1 MKIYLDNLD
10 SITKTKY
17 KEFQDKVEKLL
28 AEYQTTDSDR
38 FKKVKNKIEQTS
50 GNWDTYIEL
59 ISGDTIQHI
68 DISQLLA
75 YEYCLASERITE
87 GKVHFEDMLDKL

>member
-38 FKKVKNKIEQTS
+38 FKKVKNK
-50 GNWDTYIEL
+50 L
-59 ISGDTIQHI
+59 
-68 DISQLLA
+68 
-75 YEYCLASERITE
+75 
-87 GKVHFEDMLDKL
+87 KVTKRFEPRRTQRSHEARKGS

>member
-38 FKKVKNKIEQTS
+38 FKKVKNKI
-50 GNWDTYIEL
+50 
-59 ISGDTIQHI
+59 
-68 DISQLLA
+68 
-75 YEYCLASERITE
+75 
-87 GKVHFEDMLDKL
+87 K